1 MIYQHK
7 YKKSWIKRQW
17 NGAPRHKRSFFLATP
32 TFLCSIRCAVGYTRV
47 ENEGSV
53 STSAPQHVWERN
65 NKKKRAQ
72 RTILWFVSVAPR
84 ATLSSSNIW
93 PTSQTI
99 STSRVQQSR
108 ASQTCLPLQFAQ
120 SNLFYRQR
128 ARFSVFFSLDGNG
141 FHRTAR
147 RQTAV
152 VYSPQLGW
160 FTMRWA
166 LNGFSWWPISFRSHF
181 SRLRAPCAGDGKRTD
196 PSTLTDNAPA
206 LEKNPKTKRQTH
218 LSESNRSVVSEHNKH
233 CITFANRISKPR
245 ALRNGSCVTSEDAA
259 LHRIKELVVSTGL
272 CQLSK
277 NPVNY
282 TQQKYM
288 PGPKPHKL
296 SKALIVL
303 VCRAASLT
311 LGCTGSENYAKLR
324 LKSLQDR

>member
-1 MIYQHK
+1 MLRTTQSAENPFFSSGDVFLSALMIYQHK

-99 STSRVQQSR
+99 STSRAQQSR

-128 ARFSVFFSLDGNG
+128 ARFSVFFFSGRKRVSPYCTTANCSRVFASTWLIYDEVG
-141 FHRTAR
+141 FERIFLVA
-147 RQTAV
+147 
-152 VYSPQLGW
+152 Y
-160 FTMRWA
+160 F
-166 LNGFSWWPISFRSHF
+166 ISFAFFPFTSAMCRRRKTNWPF
-181 SRLRAPCAGDGKRTD
+181 DFDGQRARVGKESKNQTPNTSVRIQ
-196 PSTLTDNAPA
+196 SKRRIGAQQA
-206 LEKNPKTKRQTH
+206 L
-218 LSESNRSVVSEHNKH
+218 HNV
-233 CITFANRISKPR
+233 SKPNLK
-245 ALRNGSCVTSEDAA
+245 AKSPS
-259 LHRIKELVVSTGL
+259 KWLVRDVGGRCIAPDQRTRCLYWSV
-272 CQLSK
+272 
-277 NPVNY
+277 P
-282 TQQKYM
+282 TQ
-288 PGPKPHKL
+288 
-296 SKALIVL
+296 
-303 VCRAASLT
+303 
-311 LGCTGSENYAKLR
+311 
-324 LKSLQDR
+324 